1 MNIYTDNG
9 VKQVHAQLSS
19 SDNAIC
25 PQKLYIGITED
36 CNIYCQMCRD
46 SVSIKGN
53 NMPMELFMGLVDE
66 TAPFVRSYS
75 LFNWGEPLLVK
86 DFKDRVR
93 YLNSKKRED
102 AVVDISTNGVLLNK
116 EMVDFLYDQKVSITI
131 SFDGK
136 DKATFEKIRCG
147 ANFDTVCKNVLYA
160 ADKYSSL
167 YLTMQPQLYT
177 TLQKDNTGQLLDVVK
192 LAYSLGIRRYGFGV
206 LCRPEQFAIDDIES
220 ACMEAEYAINFMKE
234 HKMLND
240 LYPTKIGNKLYWG
253 GEFVTQE
260 DFLIDTLCDA
270 PCRSASICYNG
281 DVCLCCNFGAIAGNV
296 SDRSFLELWQ
306 SHEYQELRNAVNDNP
321 RMPRICM
328 DCNWVNR

>member
-9 VKQVHAQLSS
+9 VRQVHAQLSS

-36 CNIYCQMCRD
+36 CNICCQMCRN

-53 NMPMELFMGLVDE
+53 NMPIELFMRLVDE

-75 LFNWGEPLLVK
+75 LFNWGEPLIVK

-93 YLNSKKRED
+93 YLNAKKRED
-102 AVVDISTNGVLLNK
+102 ALVDISTNGVLLNE
-116 EMVDFLYDQKVSITI
+116 EMVDFLYEQKVRITI

-136 DKATFEKIRCG
+136 DKATFEKIRYG
-147 ANFDTVCKNVLYA
+147 ANFDTVCRNVRYA
-160 ADKYSSL
+160 TDKYSSVPL
-167 YLTMQPQLYT
+167 IIQPQLYT
-177 TLQKDNTGQLLDVVK
+177 TLQKDNAGQLLDIVK
-192 LAYSLGIRRYGFGV
+192 LAYSFGIRRYGFGV

-220 ACMEAEYAINFMKE
+220 ACKEAEKAINFMKE

-240 LYPTKIGNKLYWG
+240 LYPAKIGNKLYWG
-253 GEFVTQE
+253 GEYVPQE
-260 DFLIDTLCDA
+260 DFFIDTLCDA

-281 DVCLCCNFGAIAGNV
+281 DVCLCCNFGTIAGNV
-296 SDRSFLELWQ
+296 SDRSFLEFWQ
-306 SHEYQELRNAVNDNP
+306 SQQYQELRNTVNDKA